1 MKNIATIITLMASA
15 SLFFACDKNNSSPSA
30 DVTVIKA
37 TGDIQDDVI
46 AFKNSL
52 GPLNTTPNATAGH
65 REINWDAVPDSLL
78 DKSLPGDFFNP
89 TSSNV
94 STALQRGITYS
105 PGRFVVSSNNFASIN
120 SEASSEFS
128 SFSGTKA
135 FANISAARWDVRF
148 QKAGTTQAASVQAFG
163 LVFSDVDEDN
173 STSVEFFNGDKSIGK
188 FFVPPHDI
196 SSNFSF
202 LAVRFNKNE
211 HITKVTVTHD
221 GFLEE
226 GTKDVSQGGTRDL
239 VVLDDFIYSEP
250 VAQ

>member
-1 MKNIATIITLMASA
+1 MKNITTIITLALSTN
-15 SLFFACDKNNSSPSA
+15 LFFACDKNSSTRSE
-30 DVTVIKA
+30 DVTVIQA

-52 GPLNTTPNATAGH
+52 GPLNTTPNATGGH

-78 DKSLPGDFFNP
+78 DKPLPEDFFNP

-94 STALQRGITYS
+94 SAALQRGITYS
-105 PGRFVVSSNNFASIN
+105 PGTFMVSSNSFESIN
-120 SEASSEFS
+120 NEASSEFS
-128 SFSGTKA
+128 SFSGNNA
-135 FANISAARWDVRF
+135 FANTAVARWDVKF

-173 STSVEFFNGDKSIGK
+173 STSIEFFNGDKSLGK

-202 LAVRFNKNE
+202 LGVHFKNSE
-211 HITKVTVTHD
+211 RITKVTVTPD

-226 GTKDVSQGGTRDL
+226 GTKDISQGGLRDL